1 MGASF
6 LENQPHTAV
15 SAGIVS
21 DIFRRIASLFFVVPA
36 GIFLGGVA
44 VLTLGE
50 LPRTGGWLSETGAA
64 AAAVALFAA
73 AGAGAAAAG
82 KGRRSAP
89 DLMFPVLILLTVYA
103 AWPEPRVALA
113 VGGVLFGGVLALLPP
128 RGALL
133 RLGFGA
139 AFALT
144 ALLLAF
150 GVFHGTWF
158 LLILFPVVFA
168 LAVFC
173 CRTHWTVKLVL
184 CLMLPVAV
192 YIFAFGVS
200 RGPDG
205 ENPRMKPVAIAP
217 ALPASL
223 LPEGG
228 EERTI
233 LFVSGRPSP
242 LPGVWCSLPYVKR
255 VDGIWPNAASLAGG
269 NWFKLNYYSGLPGRI
284 LPKLAGN
291 YDLIYLEEL
300 PPGSPAARKHF
311 TREAWRKL
319 NPATGVLILP
329 AAARGDLPPGAV
341 RVLPVPGSRGELLAA
356 SPDAALTA
364 DPEKL
369 DRRMEKLLGGFGR
382 DAAFMPPGI
391 FAALYTEEASAAPV
405 LREALRE
412 EKQTPGFFLPAAAAA
427 VVAYLLLRLWF
438 ARFGR
443 AGSGFA
449 LAENGAGFA
458 MLLLAAGAAL
468 AERELTTGV
477 PAAAVWAM
485 PGLAVFHSILR
496 PRVERG
502 FVAVSLLLPFLW
514 LWNSWAL
521 PSEPAWLAVLLAAAR
536 AAGIVR
542 CRVTAEAGFTGSVS
556 TILGASGFAAGAAV
570 YWAFSVWLPEPLTAA
585 LLTALLLRAI
595 WVVRA

>member
-1 MGASF
+1 M
-6 LENQPHTAV
+6 ENQPHTAV
-15 SAGIVS
+15 SNGIVAG
-21 DIFRRIASLFFVVPA
+21 IFRRIVSLFSVVPA
-36 GIFLGGVA
+36 GIFLGGLA

-50 LPRTGGWLSETGAA
+50 LPRTGGRLAETGAA
-64 AAAVALFAA
+64 AAAAALFAA
-73 AGAGAAAAG
+73 AGAAAVG
-82 KGRRSAP
+82 KEKRPSSV
-89 DLMFPVLILLTVYA
+89 LMFPVLILLTVYA
-103 AWPEPRVALA
+103 VRPEPRIALV
-113 VGGVLFGGVLALLPP
+113 VGGLLFGGMLALLPP
-128 RGALL
+128 RGVLL

-144 ALLLAF
+144 VLLLAF
-150 GVFHGTWF
+150 GIFRGTCF
-158 LLILFPVVFA
+158 LLILFPAVFA
-168 LAVFC
+168 LAVLC
-173 CRTHWTVKLVL
+173 CRTHWAAKVIL
-184 CLMLPVAV
+184 CLMLPAAV
-192 YIFAFGVS
+192 YIFASGVS

-205 ENPRMKPVAIAP
+205 ENLRLKPAAIAP

-223 LPEGG
+223 LPAGG
-228 EERTI
+228 EMRTI

-255 VDGIWPNAASLAGG
+255 VDGIWPNAASLVGG

-284 LPKLAGN
+284 LPRLAGN
-291 YDLIYLEEL
+291 YDLVCLEEL

-319 NPATGVLILP
+319 NPTTGVLILP
-329 AAARGDLPPGAV
+329 AAARGDLPPDAV

-364 DPEKL
+364 DPEEL

-391 FAALYTEEASAAPV
+391 FAALYTEEAPAVPV
-405 LREALRE
+405 LQEAARE
-412 EKQTPGFFLPAAAAA
+412 EKRVPGFFLPGAAAA
-427 VVAYLLLRLWF
+427 VIVYLLLRLWF

-443 AGSGFA
+443 FGSGFA

-458 MLLLAAGAAL
+458 LLLLAAGAAL

-485 PGLAVFHSILR
+485 PGLAVFHSVLR
-496 PRVERG
+496 PRAERG

-514 LWNSWAL
+514 LWNSWTL
-521 PSEPAWLAVLLAAAR
+521 PSEPAWLAVLLAAAL

-542 CRVTAEAGFTGSVS
+542 CRVTADAGFGGSVS
-556 TILGASGFAAGAAV
+556 TVLGASGFAAGAAL
-570 YWAFSVWLPEPLTAA
+570 YWAFSCLLPEPLTAA
-585 LLTALLLRAI
+585 LLTALLLRAV